1 MVEQIFRSLKT
12 ILSTRPIYH
21 KCDETIRGHVFCS
34 FLSLLLIKEL
44 QGRIEQRGWE
54 VEWAD
59 LMNDLEELKQ
69 IRIQTGNKE
78 VFLRSEL
85 KGAAGKALQA
95 AGVAIPPAV
104 KIITS
109 EEKEAV
115 KR

>member
-1 MVEQIFRSLKT
+1 
-12 ILSTRPIYH
+12 
-21 KCDETIRGHVFCS
+21 
-34 FLSLLLIKEL
+34 
-44 QGRIEQRGWE
+44 
-54 VEWAD
+54 
-59 LMNDLEELKQ
+59 
-69 IRIQTGNKE
+69 

-95 AGVAIPPAV
+95 AGVAIPPTV